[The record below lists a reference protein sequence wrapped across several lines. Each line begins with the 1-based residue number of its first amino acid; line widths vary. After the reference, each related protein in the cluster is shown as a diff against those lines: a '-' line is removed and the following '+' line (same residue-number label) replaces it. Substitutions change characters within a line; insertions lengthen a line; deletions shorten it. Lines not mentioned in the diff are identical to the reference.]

1 MDERLAKLFQHT
13 VDEYIRTGEP
23 VGSSALV
30 TRYRLDVS
38 PATVRNWFAELD
50 EEGLLTQAHTS
61 GGRLP
66 TERGFKLYIERFVA
80 PRPASKREREVMG
93 RVVETKDARSIKL
106 LARTLSDLSGLAA
119 FVGFRS
125 RDTFYT
131 GLSQLF
137 GQPEFQNWQHV
148 VSLSD
153 VLDHLDEAL
162 EELGRER
169 FTPPQIKLGST
180 CPFGPVCGTVL
191 LSTPDGILG
200 LLGPVRMDYQH
211 ALSLMLGAEE
221 VLGPRNT

>member
-13 VDEYIRTGEP
+13 VDEYIATGEP

-30 TRYRLDVS
+30 ERYHLDVS

-50 EEGLLTQAHTS
+50 AAGLLTQAHTS

-66 TERGFKLYIERFVA
+66 TERGFQLYTERFVT
-80 PRPASKREREVMG
+80 PRPATKREREVMH
-93 RVVETKDARSIKL
+93 RVVEGKDARSVKL
-106 LARTLSDLSGLAA
+106 LARTISNLSGLAA
-119 FVGFRS
+119 FVGFRTH
-125 RDTFYT
+125 DTFYT

-137 GQPEFQNWQHV
+137 GQPEFKNWQHV

-153 VLDHLDEAL
+153 ILDHLDEAL

-169 FTPPQIKLGST
+169 FSPPLIRLGSA

-191 LSTPDGILG
+191 LSTANGIMG

-211 ALSLMLGAEE
+211 ALSLMVTAEE
-221 VLGPRNT
+221 LLNV